1 MLNSLF
7 FKTKKNRKLVKLRK
21 SYTKKNFDELM
32 KTHKIHFKTK
42 TKEKTANFIIMYD
55 INVPYG
61 IENNSSKKIFVHYLK
76 IQTKK
81 YLKFY
86 KPNPPKGTHN
96 YICISAV
103 LNEEEIK
110 ILEENINENIERTDE
125 IFQNLGKKK
134 ILNIKLNKNNI
145 IRMNKFKVSLN

>member
-7 FKTKKNRKLVKLRK
+7 FKTKTNRKLVKLK
-21 SYTKKNFDELM
+21 KKYTKKNLDDLL
-32 KTHKIHFKTK
+32 KTHKIHFKSK
-42 TKEKTANFIIMYD
+42 SKEKIANVIIMYD

-61 IENNSSKKIFVHYLK
+61 LENNSSKKIFVHYLK
-76 IQTKK
+76 IEGKK

-96 YICISAV
+96 YICISV
-103 LNEEEIK
+103 ILNDEEIQK
-110 ILEENINENIERTDE
+110 LKNNLKMDIERTDE

-134 ILNIKLNKNNI
+134 IINIKFNKNNI
-145 IRMNKFKVSLN
+145 IRMNKFQVSSD